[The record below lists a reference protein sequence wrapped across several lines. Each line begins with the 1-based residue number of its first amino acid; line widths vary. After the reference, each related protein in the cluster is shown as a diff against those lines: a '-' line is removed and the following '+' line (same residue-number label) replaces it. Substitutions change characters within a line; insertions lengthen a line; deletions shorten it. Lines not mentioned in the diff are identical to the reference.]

1 MRAGRSVV
9 GLLLFATIPMGCGES
24 KRYPSGRDTVES
36 FGDGT
41 WQIGKTGGGPNYPRK
56 IHLINADTQENL
68 VYDIADWRS
77 EGDWVYLL
85 GSDGK
90 YAVLNFRTNVRGKY
104 ESIDQAPEEYR
115 QNLRKLRPK

>member
-1 MRAGRSVV
+1 MRV
-9 GLLLFATIPMGCGES
+9 GSLVIGLVLFVTILIGCGEP
-24 KRYPSGRDTVES
+24 KRYPPGRDTVES

-41 WQIGKTGGGPNYPRK
+41 WAIGKTGGGPNYPRK
-56 IHLINADTQENL
+56 IHLINAETQENL

-104 ESIDQAPEEYR
+104 GSIDQAPEEYR